1 MKYIN
6 ADIVC
11 YIEKEKRISTLVTW
25 VKNKKED
32 TGNVRWWCGD
42 DDIIIRYNNIINNNN
57 NSTK

>member
-32 TGNVRWWCGD
+32 TGSV
-42 DDIIIRYNNIINNNN
+42 
-57 NSTK
+57 